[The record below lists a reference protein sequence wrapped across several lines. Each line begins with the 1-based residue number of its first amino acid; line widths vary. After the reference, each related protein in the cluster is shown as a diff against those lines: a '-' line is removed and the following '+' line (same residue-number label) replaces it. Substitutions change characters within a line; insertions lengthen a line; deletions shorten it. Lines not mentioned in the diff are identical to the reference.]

1 MKLRPLLTLCA
12 ALLALSPGHA
22 TAQTSAVPGFISYQG
37 RVVDAAGANVGA
49 GTPVNRTV
57 IFRIWDNPSSTNT
70 ANLIYSEAQTV
81 TVSEGEF
88 SVLVGQGVAN
98 TTQTFGYSEAGA
110 DKKLV
115 DLGTAF
121 NGSPGSA
128 RYLGVT
134 VAAAATIAAT
144 DNEITPRQQIVSTA
158 FAMRSKVAESVDASA
173 ISSAMLATGAVGSTQ
188 LAAASVT
195 NAKLGTDAVLATNI
209 GNLNVTT
216 AKLAELAV
224 TTGKIAD
231 ANVTTGKIAN
241 NAVDN
246 TKLRDSAGLS
256 VIGRKINSVGDP
268 ADIVAATDGHVLRRS
283 GVSVDFGTV
292 GTAGIA
298 DGAITGAKI
307 ASDANLT
314 IGQLSINGRV
324 MANSLEFWGAFPGAW
339 GALFQKGATGSA
351 GTNETAAAGETVLVG
366 SPKLHLAT
374 GNGASATMTLSGKLV
389 GIGRQPVTNLLE
401 VDGNVSKSIAGSWL
415 ANSDRR
421 IKTEIKPILGALEK
435 LNEVRLVDFRYS
447 DDYRASHPS
456 IKDRRYPNVIAQEFA
471 KVFPNDVNG
480 SGERLPDGSEILQVD
495 TYPLTIY
502 TAAAVQQLKR
512 ETDAEIQALR
522 DENATLRSE
531 LAAKEAS
538 LETRLIALERRMAK
552 GVTTETVSLQTERGA
567 K

>member
-1 MKLRPLLTLCA
+1 MKLHPLLTACA
-12 ALLALSPGHA
+12 ALLALCPTLA

-57 IFRIWDNPSSTNT
+57 IFRIWDSPSSTNT

-121 NGSPGSA
+121 NGSA

-134 VAAAATIAAT
+134 VAAAATIATT

-158 FAMRSKVAESVDASA
+158 FAMRAKVAESVDASA

-268 ADIVAATDGHVLRRS
+268 ADILAATDGHVLRRS

-314 IGQLSINGRV
+314 IGQLSLNGRV

-471 KVFPNDVNG
+471 KVFPDDVNG

-512 ETDAEIQALR
+512 EKDAEIQALR
-522 DENATLRSE
+522 DENATLRRE

-552 GVTTETVSLQTERGA
+552 GVTTETVSLQTERA
-567 K
+567 AR